1 MKEVYNIIKTLRPHF
16 FSLREINDNVSL
28 DIKIPSNWK
37 YENMLDVDE
46 NIPFSV
52 KVQDKKPK
60 NTLVSL
66 ISEANSLGYD
76 YVFEYANKVI
86 SINIEEEEKQRLFTE
101 KVNELKSL
109 FLNSPLDKL
118 KDISFDEQ
126 LSTVKGDGEIQLG
139 SDEGSGAD
147 GEDKE
152 TTDSRDPVTE

>member
-1 MKEVYNIIKTLRPHF
+1 MKNVYNIIKSLRPHF

-37 YENMLDVDE
+37 YENMLDLDE

-66 ISEANSLGYD
+66 ISEANAIGYE

-118 KDISFDEQ
+118 KDISFDEE

-139 SDEGSGAD
+139 SEERPGTD

-152 TTDSRDPVTE
+152 ATDSGDSGSQ